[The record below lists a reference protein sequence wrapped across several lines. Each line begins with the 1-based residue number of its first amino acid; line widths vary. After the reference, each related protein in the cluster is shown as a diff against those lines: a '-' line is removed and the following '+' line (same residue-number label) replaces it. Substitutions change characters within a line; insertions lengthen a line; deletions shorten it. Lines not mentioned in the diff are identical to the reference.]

1 MITLHGTPHYLLKRK
16 FTLNLSKSQPYS
28 RKKHVGCVTDVLLV
42 LILADG
48 KDVSWGDGGAKVVW
62 GKVSL
67 KQMDR
72 IGANRQL
79 GCVAYELE
87 KAFFHRP

>member
-1 MITLHGTPHYLLKRK
+1 MT
-16 FTLNLSKSQPYS
+16 N
-28 RKKHVGCVTDVLLV
+28 VLLV

-48 KDVSWGDGGAKVVW
+48 KDVSWGDGGVKIVW
-62 GKVSL
+62 VKVSL

-72 IGANRQL
+72 IRGTRQL

-87 KAFFHRP
+87 EAFFHRP

>member
-1 MITLHGTPHYLLKRK
+1 M
-16 FTLNLSKSQPYS
+16 
-28 RKKHVGCVTDVLLV
+28 GCVTDVLLV

-48 KDVSWGDGGAKVVW
+48 KDVSWGDGCVKVVW

-72 IGANRQL
+72 IGATWQF
-79 GCVAYELE
+79 GSVAYELE
-87 KAFFHRP
+87 EAFFHRP